1 MQERIFTAKGQPAL
15 TEPKWEIVHWP
26 NKKRVE
32 MCDSKSVA
40 ERLLPSYGKNHVIR
54 EVWFLT
60 DGTLHSH
67 HGIYGRKNAQKELIK
82 QNSISE
88 RIK

>member
-15 TEPKWEIVHWP
+15 TKPKWEIVHWP